1 MKKITLALCIAC
13 SLVSFSPNLRA
24 QWSSDPMTNLPVAVK
39 PSDQVQPKI
48 RPTPDGG
55 CYISWFDNDP
65 NGRPPFGYDVYLQRL
80 SEKGYVRWHD
90 KGLRLADLGMSSTQD
105 YGLDVD
111 DEGNALLAFL
121 DDRASSADVVT
132 AVKVSKQGVPL
143 WGRNGKHP
151 GLGSDFKG
159 NPKITATSD
168 GFVVVGWINGNN
180 LTFQRYDSAG
190 NAQWGAAGITVAA
203 PNGFTYSLADLHRG
217 DNGTA
222 IFSFVSAA
230 GFTSPKHLLANK
242 LSTSGTLL
250 WGANHVAVF
259 DGGSLQFGNFP
270 SFVPDDAGGAVFGW
284 YQVDP
289 LQSRAQHILANGME
303 AFPHNGVPGSTN
315 TGDDQ
320 VNPSISYDPAT
331 GSTYLAWDEILPG
344 PLTNEGIS
352 AQRFDPAGNALWGP
366 TGVVVQPFT
375 SSAVINVTSV
385 FMEAGFLV
393 VWSSEPNF
401 GQDTIMAS
409 KLDSNGALTCSPFAV
424 SSIVSS
430 KSRLDLALSSTGRA
444 LAVWSDGRVDAGD
457 IYAQDINPDC
467 SLGQ

>member
-1 MKKITLALCIAC
+1 MKKLALASFVAC
-13 SLVSFSPNLRA
+13 LIFSWNPSLRA
-24 QWSSDPMTNLPVAVK
+24 QWTSDPMVNLPIAVK

-55 CYISWFDNDP
+55 SYISWFDNDP

-111 DEGNALLAFL
+111 AEGNALLAFL
-121 DDRASSADVVT
+121 DDRGPSDAVVT
-132 AVKVSKQGVPL
+132 AVKVSKSGVPL
-143 WGRNGKHP
+143 WGRKGKHP
-151 GLGSDFKG
+151 GQGDDFKG
-159 NPKITATSD
+159 NPKVTATSD

-180 LTFQRYDSAG
+180 LTFQRYDSDG
-190 NAQWGAAGITVAA
+190 NAQWGTNGITVGA
-203 PNGFTYSLADLHRG
+203 PNGLTYSLADLHGG

-230 GFTSPKHLLANK
+230 GFTGPKHLLANK

-250 WGANHVAVF
+250 WGANHVGVF

-270 SFVPDDAGGAVFGW
+270 PFVTDGTGGAVFGW
-284 YQVDP
+284 YEVDP
-289 LQSRAQHILANGME
+289 LQSRAQHILANGTE

-315 TGDDQ
+315 TSDNQ
-320 VNPSISYDPAT
+320 VNPSVSYDPAT
-331 GSTYLAWDEILPG
+331 ASTYLVWNEQLPG

-352 AQRFDPAGNALWGP
+352 AQKFDPAGNVLWGP

-375 SSAVINVTSV
+375 GSAIINVTSV
-385 FMEAGFLV
+385 FTSTGFLT

-401 GQDTIMAS
+401 AQTTITAA
-409 KLDSNGALTCSPFAV
+409 KLDTNGALICPPFAV
-424 SSIVSS
+424 SSLVSS
-430 KSRLDLALSSTGRA
+430 KSRLDLTLSTTGRA
-444 LAVWSDGRVDAGD
+444 LAVWSDGRVDGGD
-457 IYAQDINPDC
+457 IYAQNINPDC
-467 SLGQ
+467 TLGQ